1 MKMDEYFI
9 SVIVPIYNAENY
21 IKRVVESLLNQT
33 TDEIQIILVDD
44 GSTDQSLMICDRYD
58 SIENVT
64 VIHKANGGICTARNI
79 GLKHAKG
86 KYISFVDADD
96 FMDKTAYEKII
107 KCLIK
112 TNADILDFGWRY
124 ISETGEKTENLNG
137 NKKNILFDKK
147 YIKDVILPPLLN
159 LKKDEE
165 HFIYDFS
172 CMKVFK
178 KEIIDQYKIK
188 FDESRR
194 VWEDRIFLVEY
205 LKYSRNYYCMD
216 ECFYNYVSIPNSLSR
231 RYNSKFLELILKN
244 YNLYIELFGNE
255 YDFSGQYVTDYWCN
269 SIENMIIEQ
278 LKVKNEH
285 DEVVENIK
293 NTLKKEQVQ
302 FWYQNRTL
310 KNETD
315 KKLAIY
321 VKNQEY
327 GEIIKLYEKI
337 IHQNIKIEER
347 LRKKQKI
354 KNLIKKVIH
363 I

>member
-1 MKMDEYFI
+1 MKMKEYFI

-21 IKRVVESLLNQT
+21 IKRVVESLLKQT
-33 TDEIQIILVDD
+33 TDEIEIILVDD
-44 GSTDQSLMICDRYD
+44 GSTDQSLMICNRYD

-64 VIHKANGGICTARNI
+64 VIHKENGGICSARNI
-79 GLKHAKG
+79 GLQHAKG

-96 FMDKTAYEKII
+96 FMDETAYEKII

-124 ISETGEKTENLNG
+124 ISETGEKTENLNE

-178 KEIIDQYKIK
+178 KDIIDQYNIR

-244 YNLYIELFGNE
+244 YNLYIDLFGNE
-255 YDFSGQYVTDYWCN
+255 YDFSGQYVIDYWCN
-269 SIENMIIEQ
+269 SIENMVMEQ

-285 DEVVENIK
+285 EEVVQNIK
-293 NTLKKEQVQ
+293 NILKKEQVQ

-310 KNETD
+310 KNEAD
-315 KKLAIY
+315 KKLALY
-321 VKNQEY
+321 VKKQEY
-327 GEIIKLYEKI
+327 SEIIKLYEKI
-337 IHQNIKIEER
+337 IDRNARIEER